1 MSMLQNQFNGRVYPR
16 TGRWFPI
23 LMYVYLSILMT
34 VSCRHVTFSSM
45 KSFSPSLK
53 RTVNLYRKRTPDLLE
68 QSSIKTFGWE
78 ERPVRVANAI
88 SWLLEHAKTEG
99 LTPRED
105 GYVRVQ
111 ELVNITL
118 VFVVY

>member
-1 MSMLQNQFNGRVYPR
+1 MPMPMLQNRVSFHGRVYPGS
-16 TGRWFPI
+16 GRLFPI
-23 LMYVYLSILMT
+23 LMYAYLSILMT
-34 VSCRHVTFSSM
+34 VPCRHVTFSSM

-68 QSSIKTFGWE
+68 QSSIKTLGWE

-88 SWLLEHAKTEG
+88 TWLLEHAKTEG

-111 ELVNITL
+111 ELVNIT
-118 VFVVY
+118 